1 VMKIESY
8 DDLFTALDGY
18 KIGDTVTLTV
28 SREGK
33 TRKIEIQLAGTD

>member
-1 VMKIESY
+1 MKIESY

-28 SREGK
+28 VREEK
-33 TRKIEIQLAGTD
+33 TRKVELQLVGSD